1 MLLSTNNSSLGSIE
15 NPLNLN
21 NNLKVASQVS
31 FANQISNAG
40 TAHHPIV
47 NHGLNVP
54 QTSMSTMNFNNCAAT
69 SIPLSQPSTTGNLN
83 KK

>member
-1 MLLSTNNSSLGSIE
+1 MLPGINNSSVGSIE
-15 NPLNLN
+15 NPLNLTD
-21 NNLKVASQVS
+21 NLKVAGQVS

-47 NHGLNVP
+47 NNGLNVP

-69 SIPLSQPSTTGNLN
+69 NIPLSQPSTTSDLS